1 MRFGRVLT
9 AMVTPFDHTGEIDYD
24 QTDILIE
31 YLLENGTDGLVIA
44 GTTGESP
51 TLSVDEKVNLFKH
64 VVKVVKK
71 RVPVIAGTGSNST
84 AASIQLTKEAEKCGV
99 DAVMLVAPYYNKPNQ
114 RGMYEHFKT
123 IANATTLPVMLY
135 NIPGRSV
142 VKLTADTI
150 IELSKI
156 PNIVSVKESTG
167 DLDQAAEII
176 ENTSDDFSLY
186 SGDDSMTLP
195 MLSIGADGIIS
206 VSSHIVGNEMQE
218 MVNLYLN
225 GDVKQA
231 AAKHRK
237 LVPVMSA
244 LFASP
249 SPTPVKAALQM
260 KGIETGSVRLPLLPL
275 TDEERNLLKEKI
287 DM

>member
-1 MRFGRVLT
+1 MKFGRVLT

-64 VVKVVKK
+64 VVKVVNK

-84 AASIQLTKEAEKCGV
+84 AASIQLTEEAEKSGV

-123 IANATTLPVMLY
+123 IANATSLPVMLY

-156 PNIVSVKESTG
+156 SNIVSVKESTG

-206 VSSHIVGNEMQE
+206 VASHIVGNEMQE
-218 MVNLYLN
+218 MVNLYLD

-237 LVPVMSA
+237 LVPVMNA
-244 LFASP
+244 LFTSP

-275 TDEERNLLKEKI
+275 TDDERNLLKEKI

>member
-71 RVPVIAGTGSNST
+71 RVPVLAGTGSNST

-244 LFASP
+244 LFTSP